1 VAGSCGLS
9 DPHPRQVI
17 RAHPVGTH
25 SWPVKTFVVIGGTS
39 GLGLEVARL
48 LAPEHRV
55 LIMGDRD
62 EEVKAA
68 AADLGCDGMTCDVSR
83 YDQVER
89 AFDEVALH
97 GAVHGVA
104 HCAAMWVSGTLS
116 DLAPETI
123 RRAVEVNVLGPTYVL
138 REALRHMRAQGSGNI
153 VYVGAIAVDAARP
166 GIPVYRATKSYGKSL
181 VESVAQATGSNRVK
195 LMQVHPGPMPT
206 RLQERVGDSFLDTV
220 YTPPAAV
227 AREIVRLLL
236 LAPEDPYVSDLRVL
250 QADGRW

>member
-1 VAGSCGLS
+1 M
-9 DPHPRQVI
+9 
-17 RAHPVGTH
+17 
-25 SWPVKTFVVIGGTS
+25 KTFVVIGGTS

-48 LAPEHRV
+48 LAPDNRV
-55 LIMGDRD
+55 VVVGDRVG
-62 EEVKAA
+62 EVKDVAA
-68 AADLGCDGMTCDVSR
+68 ELGCDGMTCDVSK

-89 AFDEVALH
+89 AFGEIAMH

-104 HCAAMWVSGTLS
+104 HCAAMWVGGALGE
-116 DLAPETI
+116 LAPEKI
-123 RRAVEVNVLGPTYVL
+123 HRAVEVNVLGPTYVL
-138 REALRHMRAQGSGNI
+138 RESLRRMRAQGYGNA

-181 VESVAQATGSNRVK
+181 VESLAQGTGNNGVK
-195 LMQVHPGPMPT
+195 LMQIHPGPMPT

>member
-1 VAGSCGLS
+1 M
-9 DPHPRQVI
+9 I
-17 RAHPVGTH
+17 RAHPGGH
-25 SWPVKTFVVIGGTS
+25 HAGPVKTFVVIGGTS

-55 LIMGDRD
+55 VILGDRD
-62 EEVKAA
+62 DEVKDV

-83 YDQVER
+83 DDQVER
-89 AFDEVALH
+89 AFDEIAMH
-97 GAVHGVA
+97 GAVHGLA
-104 HCAAMWVSGTLS
+104 HCAAMWVGGGLEE
-116 DLAPETI
+116 LAPHTV
-123 RRAVEVNVLGPTYVL
+123 RRAVEVNVLGPTWVL
-138 REALRHMRAQGSGNI
+138 REALRRMRAQGHGNV

-181 VESVAQATGSNRVK
+181 VESLAQATGSNRVK

-206 RLQERVGDSFLDTV
+206 RLQERVGASFLDTV

>member
-1 VAGSCGLS
+1 M
-9 DPHPRQVI
+9 
-17 RAHPVGTH
+17 
-25 SWPVKTFVVIGGTS
+25 KTFVVIGGTS
-39 GLGLEVARL
+39 GLGFEVARL

-55 LIMGDRD
+55 VVVGDRVD
-62 EEVKAA
+62 EVKNV
-68 AADLGCDGMTCDVSR
+68 AADLGCDGLTCDVSR

-89 AFDEVALH
+89 AFDEIAMR

-104 HCAAMWVSGTLS
+104 HCAAMWAGGAL
-116 DLAPETI
+116 DELAPETI

-138 REALRHMRAQGSGNI
+138 REALRRMRAQGFGNA
-153 VYVGAIAVDAARP
+153 VYVGAVAVDAARP

-181 VESVAQATGSNRVK
+181 VESVAQATGSNEVK

-250 QADGRW
+250 QANGRW

>member
-1 VAGSCGLS
+1 M
-9 DPHPRQVI
+9 
-17 RAHPVGTH
+17 
-25 SWPVKTFVVIGGTS
+25 KTFVVIGGTS

-48 LAPEHRV
+48 LVPEHRV
-55 LIMGDRD
+55 TIVSDRD
-62 EEVKAA
+62 SEVKDASAA
-68 AADLGCDGMTCDVSR
+68 LGCDGITCDVSR

-89 AFDEVALH
+89 AFEEVRRS

-104 HCAAMWVSGTLS
+104 HCAAMWVGGTLT

-123 RRAVEVNVLGPTYVL
+123 RRGIEVNVLGPTYVL
-138 REALRHMRAQGSGNI
+138 REALRHMRAQGRGNV
-153 VYVGAIAVDAARP
+153 VYVGAVAVDAARP

-181 VESVAQATGSNRVK
+181 VESVARNTGTNAVK
-195 LMQVHPGPMPT
+195 VMQVHPGPMPT

>member
-1 VAGSCGLS
+1 
-9 DPHPRQVI
+9 
-17 RAHPVGTH
+17 
-25 SWPVKTFVVIGGTS
+25 VKTFVVIGGTS

-55 LIMGDRD
+55 VIVGDRVD
-62 EEVKAA
+62 EVKDV
-68 AADLGCDGMTCDVSR
+68 AADLGCDGMTCDVSQ

-89 AFDEVALH
+89 AFDEIAMH
-97 GAVHGVA
+97 GAVHGLA
-104 HCAAMWVSGTLS
+104 HCAAMWVGGGLE
-116 DLAPETI
+116 DLAPDTI

-138 REALRHMRAQGSGNI
+138 REALRRMRAQGYGNA

-181 VESVAQATGSNRVK
+181 VESLAQATGSNGVK

-206 RLQERVGDSFLDTV
+206 RLQERVGGSFLDTV

>member
-1 VAGSCGLS
+1 
-9 DPHPRQVI
+9 
-17 RAHPVGTH
+17 
-25 SWPVKTFVVIGGTS
+25 VKTFVVIGGTS

-55 LIMGDRD
+55 VILGDRD
-62 EEVKAA
+62 DEVKNAA
-68 AADLGCDGMTCDVSR
+68 TDVGCDGVTCDVSQ

-89 AFDEVALH
+89 AFDEIAMH

-104 HCAAMWVSGTLS
+104 HCAAMWAGGALTELE
-116 DLAPETI
+116 PETI

-138 REALRHMRAQGSGNI
+138 RESLRHMRAQGHGNV

-166 GIPVYRATKSYGKSL
+166 GIPLYRATKSYGKSL
-181 VESVAQATGSNRVK
+181 VESVAQNTGSNRVK
-195 LMQVHPGPMPT
+195 VMQIHPGPMPT

>member
-1 VAGSCGLS
+1 
-9 DPHPRQVI
+9 VI
-17 RAHPVGTH
+17 RAHPGGTH

-55 LIMGDRD
+55 VIVGDRGD
-62 EEVKAA
+62 EVKDA

-83 YDQVER
+83 HDQVER
-89 AFDEVALH
+89 AFDEIAMH

-104 HCAAMWVSGTLS
+104 HCAAMWVGGGLG

-138 REALRHMRAQGSGNI
+138 REALRHMRAQGHGNA
-153 VYVGAIAVDAARP
+153 VYVGAVAVDAARP

>member
-1 VAGSCGLS
+1 M
-9 DPHPRQVI
+9 I
-17 RAHPVGTH
+17 RAHPRGAH

-48 LAPEHRV
+48 LAPEHRLV
-55 LIMGDRD
+55 IVGDRGD
-62 EEVKAA
+62 EVKQV
-68 AADLGCDGMTCDVSR
+68 AADLGCDAAICDVSR

-89 AFDEVALH
+89 AFDEIAMH
-97 GAVHGVA
+97 GAVYGLA
-104 HCAAMWVSGTLS
+104 HCAAMWVGGGL
-116 DLAPETI
+116 DGLAPETI

-138 REALRHMRAQGSGNI
+138 REALRRMRAQGHGNV

-181 VESVAQATGSNRVK
+181 VESLAQATGSNRVK

-220 YTPPAAV
+220 YTPPAMV